1 MTAKF
6 IVIEGLEGSGKSTA
20 MKICAD
26 TLARANIDYITTRE
40 PGGTPVAEQL
50 RTIVKHAEKESISTQ
65 TELLLMY
72 AARSQL
78 LENVIRPAL
87 ASGQWVLGDR
97 HDLSSQAYQGGGRQ
111 ISCEVM
117 NFLSQYVLADT
128 RPDLTVYLDIEPA
141 LGLARARGR
150 GELDRIERED
160 LSFFERTR
168 ARYLE
173 LAEQDERI
181 VVIDASQAIEKVH
194 QDIEHTLCEFIA
206 RR

>member
-194 QDIEHTLCEFIA
+194 QDIERTLCEFIA

>member
-26 TLARANIDYITTRE
+26 TLSRANIDYITTRE

-50 RTIVKHAEKESISTQ
+50 RTIVKHAEKETISTQ

-87 ASGQWVLGDR
+87 ANGQWVLGDR

-194 QDIEHTLCEFIA
+194 QDIEQTLCEFIA

>member
-20 MKICAD
+20 MKTCAD
-26 TLARANIDYITTRE
+26 TLSRANIDYITTRE

-50 RTIVKHAEKESISTQ
+50 RTIVKHAEKETISTQ

-87 ASGQWVLGDR
+87 AKGQWVLGDR

-194 QDIEHTLCEFIA
+194 QDIEQTLCEFIA

>member
-117 NFLSQYVLADT
+117 NFLSQYVLAGT
-128 RPDLTVYLDIEPA
+128 RPDLTMYLDIEPA

-181 VVIDASQAIEKVH
+181 VVIDASQAIEEVH
-194 QDIEHTLCEFIA
+194 QDIEQTLCEFIA